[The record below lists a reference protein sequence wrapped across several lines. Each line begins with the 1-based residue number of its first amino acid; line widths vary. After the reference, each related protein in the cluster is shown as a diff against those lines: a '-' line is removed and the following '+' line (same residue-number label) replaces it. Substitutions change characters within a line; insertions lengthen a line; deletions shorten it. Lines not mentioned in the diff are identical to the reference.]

1 MSHGSASASRPRGRR
16 KLSQSGHGTMNELN
30 ITPLMD
36 LVMVLLV
43 IFMITTP
50 QLSNDLELNLP
61 SGKAPTTRPKDRP
74 KVNYVDV
81 DPSGGLKL
89 NSQAVVLKELPALF
103 QALKQAEADPSV
115 VVRGADEVNY
125 QHVISVIDLLQQADI
140 NKVGLATAA
149 PKP

>member
-1 MSHGSASASRPRGRR
+1 MSHGSASSSPSRGRR

-50 QLSNDLELNLP
+50 QLSNDLEMNLP
-61 SGKAPTTRPKDRP
+61 SGKAPATRPKERP

-81 DPSGGLKL
+81 DPKGGLKL
-89 NSQAVVLKELPALF
+89 NNQDVVLKELPQLF
-103 QALKQAEADPSV
+103 KVLKESEADPSV

-149 PKP
+149 PR

>member
-1 MSHGSASASRPRGRR
+1 MSSATVSSPRGRR

-61 SGKAPTTRPKDRP
+61 SGKAPATRPKEKP

-81 DPSGGLKL
+81 DPKGGLKL
-89 NSQAVVLKELPALF
+89 NGQDVVLADLPRLF
-103 QALKQAEADPSV
+103 QEVKKGELDPSV

-149 PKP
+149 PR

>member
-1 MSHGSASASRPRGRR
+1 MSSATVASPRGRR
-16 KLSQSGHGTMNELN
+16 KLSQSGHGPMNELN

-61 SGKAPTTRPKDRP
+61 SGKAPATRPKEKP

-81 DPSGGLKL
+81 DPKGGLKL
-89 NSQAVVLKELPALF
+89 NGQDVVLADLPRLF
-103 QALKQAEADPSV
+103 QEVKKSEADPSV
-115 VVRGADEVNY
+115 VVRGSDEVNY

-149 PKP
+149 PR